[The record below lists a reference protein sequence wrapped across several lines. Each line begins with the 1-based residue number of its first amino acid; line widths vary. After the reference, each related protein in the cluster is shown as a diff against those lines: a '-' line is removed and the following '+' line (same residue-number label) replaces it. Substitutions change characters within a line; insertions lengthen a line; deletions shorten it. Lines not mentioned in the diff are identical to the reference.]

1 MITQLEQRFENLKE
15 QFSNEEIV
23 LIFAKFE
30 SEKLLQEVTLAIKLL
45 ENVQNEDL
53 VKQRVFAL
61 FNQVKEFDEFLEDLI
76 EKKHK
81 KFSNTPFSPPSVYPV
96 INILHWYDTFFFPQL
111 MNQY

>member
-1 MITQLEQRFENLKE
+1 MITKLEQRFENLKE
-15 QFSNEEIV
+15 KFSKEEIV
-23 LIFAKFE
+23 IVFAKFE

-81 KFSNTPFSPPSVYPV
+81 NFKSQKEENV
-96 INILHWYDTFFFPQL
+96 INTFGET
-111 MNQY
+111 YE